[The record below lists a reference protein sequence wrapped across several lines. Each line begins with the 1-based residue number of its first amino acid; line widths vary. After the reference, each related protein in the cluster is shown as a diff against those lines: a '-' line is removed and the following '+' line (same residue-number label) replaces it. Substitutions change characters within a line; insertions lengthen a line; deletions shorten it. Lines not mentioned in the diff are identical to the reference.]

1 MGEKGCL
8 RRKGVFGGKKRCL
21 GGEKGCWGYNGGVW
35 RCNWVILGQTG
46 VLGVKRGV
54 GVYWG
59 V

>member
-1 MGEKGCL
+1 MFEAKRGVWWQKAVFGG
-8 RRKGVFGGKKRCL
+8 RKGVL
-21 GGEKGCWGYNGGVW
+21 GYNEGVW